1 MIQQKNKSKNGI
13 AYYKT
18 GKGPAVI
25 LIHGLGLRSESW
37 IEQIKILKN
46 NYTIYSLDLPGHGQ
60 SKLLSQKKLTLKGFC
75 SEITKFIK
83 LLDIYKPILI
93 GHSLGALIT
102 IEIAGNNPDILKSGI
117 AISSV
122 YNRV

>member
-1 MIQQKNKSKNGI
+1 MQYQIALQQNEIVIALGGANGGRPHHRKWRSISRFKRMKMISMIQQKNKSKNGI

-37 IEQIKILKN
+37 VEQIKILKK

-60 SKLLSQKKLTLKGFC
+60 SKLFSK
-75 SEITKFIK
+75 
-83 LLDIYKPILI
+83 
-93 GHSLGALIT
+93 
-102 IEIAGNNPDILKSGI
+102 
-117 AISSV
+117 
-122 YNRV
+122 

>member
-37 IEQIKILKN
+37 IEQIKILKK

-60 SKLLSQKKLTLKGFC
+60 SKLLSQNKLTLKRF
-75 SEITKFIK
+75 
-83 LLDIYKPILI
+83 LLRNYKIYK
-93 GHSLGALIT
+93 IT
-102 IEIAGNNPDILKSGI
+102 
-117 AISSV
+117 
-122 YNRV
+122 

>member
-37 IEQIKILKN
+37 VEQIKILKK

-60 SKLLSQKKLTLKGFC
+60 SKFLSQNKITLKVFC
-75 SEITKFIK
+75 LEITKLIK
-83 LLDIYKPILI
+83 SKIMFVISI
-93 GHSLGALIT
+93 F
-102 IEIAGNNPDILKSGI
+102 LKH
-117 AISSV
+117 
-122 YNRV
+122 YT